1 MVQVAGATY
10 RVVRVAQGR
19 YDVIRI
25 LDDNRVGSFRTVPKL
40 EAVADGVDADLM
52 ANIAR
57 AAVRGARATWA
68 RKSVSGDHVAEDGPD
83 EPTDPFRSR

>member
-1 MVQVAGATY
+1 MVQVSGATY
-10 RVVRVAQGR
+10 RVVRMAQGQ

-25 LDDNRVGSFRTVPKL
+25 LDDSRVGSFRTIPKL
-40 EAVADGVDADLM
+40 EAVADGVDDTLM

-68 RKSVSGDHVAEDGPD
+68 RKSVPGDSLGDEGPD
-83 EPTDPFRSR
+83 EPT